1 MERRSHPI
9 VYVTDVDRSVAFYA
23 DQLGFEPFY
32 RQPPDGAADYV
43 GLRLGESRLGIVTAE
58 APRHLFGAE
67 IGDAPRFELWVVV
80 EDVDATVGRLRERGV
95 PVLREPEDMPWGE
108 RLGYVADPDGN
119 PVALAASRSSA
130 TAAAPSGG
138 NTG

>member
-9 VYVTDVDRSVAFYA
+9 VYVADVDRSVAFYA
-23 DQLGFEPFY
+23 DQLGFDPFY
-32 RQPPDGAADYV
+32 RQPSEGAADYV

-58 APRHLFGAE
+58 APRHLFGSE
-67 IGDAPRFELWVVV
+67 IGGSPRFELWVIV
-80 EDVDATVGRLRERGV
+80 EDVDVTVAQLRESGV

-119 PVALAASRSSA
+119 PVALAAP
-130 TAAAPSGG
+130 AAS
-138 NTG
+138 